1 MSSSHLLGTVPVDP
15 LRVSADLAQVE
26 PFGYVDS
33 YTEFVCGS
41 WRTCMLWN
49 WNGDSADAR
58 IRDYTGAAQV
68 TEFGRKLGYV
78 EELMSANFD
87 LSKLRFARLT
97 RLAPGTVVLPHRDYV
112 ELESDLV
119 RIHVPLRTADKAYA
133 SEEETI
139 YRMGQGQVWFL
150 DATRVHSIANFAKCD
165 RIHLLLDFQADHPAS
180 VFSGQHRE
188 ALSMP
193 AEAAVP
199 RRPLRPGE
207 REAFTALASIADM
220 ENLMDIAAMVI
231 RRYFVADLPV
241 LDVFGWLREIAD
253 ASGDQDVAGR
263 VRWLES
269 HCLSSR

>member
-1 MSSSHLLGTVPVDP
+1 
-15 LRVSADLAQVE
+15 VE
-26 PFGYVDS
+26 PFGFVDS

-49 WNGDSADAR
+49 WNGDSADAQ
-58 IRDYTGAAQV
+58 IRDYVGAAQM
-68 TEFGRKLGYV
+68 TELGRKLGYV
-78 EELMSANFD
+78 EELMTASFD

-119 RIHVPLRTADKAYA
+119 RIHVPLQTAPEAYA
-133 SEEETI
+133 SEEQTI

-150 DATRVHSIANFAKCD
+150 DATKVHSIGNFAKRD
-165 RIHLLLDFQADHPAS
+165 RVHLLLDFQADHPTS
-180 VFSGQHRE
+180 VFIQQHDE
-188 ALSMP
+188 ALGVQAS
-193 AEAAVP
+193 AIVP

-207 REAFTALASIADM
+207 REAFAALAGIVDVD
-220 ENLMDIAAMVI
+220 NLMDIAAMII

-241 LDVFGWLREIAD
+241 LDVFDWLREIAD
-253 ASGDQDVAGR
+253 ASGDQDVADR